1 MTTGRR
7 DFILISHNATEFHIL
22 KINASHAA
30 IAPKRTATASR
41 RSRGTPAYRVNVLE
55 RAIDVLEAFER
66 VGFALRLA
74 DVAAT
79 TNLHPTTALRLL
91 TILCH
96 RGLVTRDSETGRY
109 SLGYGLL
116 ALAEVAK
123 ARTGLVERC
132 LPTMRRLRD
141 SLNETILLSVRD
153 GDWRVDLEQLV
164 GLQEN
169 RLVVTLG
176 GRKLLYV
183 GAASKLLLSA
193 MTDNEI
199 EDYLTRTPLVS
210 RGEQTIVDPDALRS
224 EVARI
229 RSRGYAES
237 LSEGPSRGAAVAAQV
252 FEGDEMVASLSV
264 FLPGQRY
271 GRHLRRGLIETVCAA
286 AASLAQRSANRSENK
301 HAVTAR

>member
-1 MTTGRR
+1 LTTGRR
-7 DFILISHNATEFHIL
+7 DFILISYDATEFHIL
-22 KINASHAA
+22 KISASRPA
-30 IAPKRTATASR
+30 IAPKRTATVSR
-41 RSRGTPAYRVNVLE
+41 RNRGTPAYRVNVLE

-96 RGLVTRDSETGRY
+96 RGLVTRDGETGRY

-141 SLNETILLSVRD
+141 SQNETILLSVRD

-193 MTDNEI
+193 MTDGEI
-199 EDYLTRTPLVS
+199 EGYLTRTPLVA
-210 RGEQTIVDPDALRS
+210 RGEQTIVDPDALRA
-224 EVARI
+224 EVTRI

-237 LSEGPSRGAAVAAQV
+237 LSEGPSRGAAVAAPV

-271 GRHLRRGLIETVCAA
+271 RRHLRRGLIETVCAA
-286 AASLAQRSANRSENK
+286 AASLAQRRPHRMENRL
-301 HAVTAR
+301 AVTGR

>member
-1 MTTGRR
+1 MARATGAKAADPRR
-7 DFILISHNATEFHIL
+7 GGA
-22 KINASHAA
+22 
-30 IAPKRTATASR
+30 
-41 RSRGTPAYRVNVLE
+41 PAYRVTVLE

-66 VGFALRLA
+66 VGLSLRLA
-74 DVAAT
+74 DVAAAT
-79 TNLHPTTALRLL
+79 RLHPTTALRLL
-91 TILCH
+91 TILCR
-96 RGLVTRDSETGRY
+96 RGLVMRDAETGRY

-123 ARTGLVERC
+123 ARTGLVEHC
-132 LPTMRRLRD
+132 LPVMRRLRD

-169 RLVVTLG
+169 RLVITVG

-193 MTDNEI
+193 MTDDEI
-199 EDYLTRTPLVS
+199 DDYVARTPLLA
-210 RGEQTIVDPDALRS
+210 RGEQTIVDPAALRA
-224 EVARI
+224 EMARI

-237 LSEGPSRGAAVAAQV
+237 LSEGPSRGAAVAAPV
-252 FEGDEMVASLSV
+252 LAGDRVVASLSV

-271 GRHLRRGLIETVCAA
+271 GRNLRRDIVDAVCAA
-286 AASLAQRSANRSENK
+286 AASLSEGRAFK
-301 HAVTAR
+301 SEDRHAVMVR